1 MSNYDSIDEKKSG
14 SNAKTFN
21 GYDSLEVLA
30 AFQYACRTC
39 NPESALRYALEAY
52 YAGGTQRSDIITK
65 IFVVCLEDKGLANTS
80 LFIQI
85 FQLMVPLLTR
95 QEDEKTFTNKDSDDE
110 EWKTIASH
118 DNFKVSNLGKFKD
131 KKGKLLIVTRKEK
144 YNYVLLDGNYYRAD
158 SLVADAFLTKR
169 SKLKYLEHLDG
180 DFTDDSAE
188 NLKWVAEEPAET
200 GKKKKKNK
208 PSPFE
213 YFRPLDYENLIS
225 DPDRL
230 TYIFRFAM
238 AVWALASSPSSKT
251 IAYSLLLDGDIDQE
265 VSEEN
270 IGFYSREYG
279 HPEQCRSYLYDA
291 LKEKNLRDCLYYAK
305 VLHYHPEKIEE
316 KLKWTSIK
324 DTYIYVWDCFR
335 SICEKAPNHI
345 SKYMLRMLSLGI
357 SPGWRKEDI
366 SRLLYSYFIH
376 MWCLDPIAA
385 YVANMDNVRTYT
397 WNDEQFQGSFS
408 YDFMKPDK
416 TKKILGKWSKTSTLS
431 EDEELLFNISY
442 PTLGEPTSEESLRYI
457 DFKTGKRKKYPDF
470 NPIFEMVVEHK
481 DLLPIP
487 EKIRTKAV
495 SLDREITYTITDKS
509 VLKNEDKKWIPLSVF
524 YAYLVFFDVMEV
536 ITVLVSK
543 YGTIEE
549 FFTKYEYSNP
559 FTEDPDILN
568 TEFISFKSSILK
580 VLGLESEEKNAYTT
594 ADPKERRRIRHKST
608 IKFRNAPSPDIRES
622 PRSESSQVIV
632 RPRMSPTSRE
642 TSTPS
647 QVSIKSRIVSERPET
662 RTPNYSKVVED
673 DSSSSEEVVRPSPR
687 RK

>member
-1 MSNYDSIDEKKSG
+1 MSNYDSIDGKKSG
-14 SNAKTFN
+14 SNTKTFN
-21 GYDSLEVLA
+21 GYDSLEVFA

-39 NPESALRYALEAY
+39 DPESALRYALEAY
-52 YAGGTQRSDIITK
+52 YSGGAQRSDIITK
-65 IFVVCLEDKGLANTS
+65 IFVICLEDKGLANTS

-95 QEDEKTFTNKDSDDE
+95 KEDEKTFTNKDSDNE
-110 EWKTIASH
+110 EWKTIPSH
-118 DNFKVSNLGKFKD
+118 DSFKVSNLGKFKD
-131 KKGKLLIVTRKEK
+131 KKGKMLIITRKEK
-144 YNYVLLDGNYYRAD
+144 YNYVLLDGSYYRTDA
-158 SLVADAFLTKR
+158 LVAETFLTKR

-180 DFTDDSAE
+180 DLTDDSAE

-213 YFRPLDYENLIS
+213 YFRPLDYENLNKN
-225 DPDRL
+225 PDRL
-230 TYIFRFAM
+230 TYIYRFAM

-251 IAYSLLLDGDIDQE
+251 VAYSLLLDGDIEQE

-270 IGFYSREYG
+270 IGSYSREHG

-291 LKEKNLRDCLYYAK
+291 LKEKNLHDCLYYAK
-305 VLHYHPEKIEE
+305 VLHFHPEKIED

-324 DTYIYVWDCFR
+324 EAYIYIWDCFK

-345 SKYMLRMLSLGI
+345 SKYMLRMLSIGI
-357 SPGWRKEDI
+357 SPSWQKEDI

-397 WNDEQFQGSFS
+397 WKDEEFQGSFS

-416 TKKILGKWSKTSTLS
+416 AKKILGRWTKETTLN

-442 PTLGEPTSEESLRYI
+442 PTLGEPTLDESLRYF
-457 DFKTGKRKKYPDF
+457 DSNANKKKRYPDF
-470 NPIFEMVVEHK
+470 NPIFELVAEGK

-487 EKIRTKAV
+487 EKIRSKVV
-495 SLDREITYTITDKS
+495 SLDREINNTILDKS
-509 VLKNEDKKWIPLSVF
+509 ILKNEDPKWIPLSVF
-524 YAYLVFFDVMEV
+524 YTYLVFFDITEV
-536 ITVLVSK
+536 IAVLVKK

-549 FFTKYEYSNP
+549 FFSKYDYPNP
-559 FTEDPDILN
+559 FTEEPDIVN
-568 TEFISFKSSILK
+568 TEFISFKSTILK
-580 VLGLESEEKNAYTT
+580 VLGLESEEKNAYST
-594 ADPKERRRIRHKST
+594 ADPKERRRTRNKST
-608 IKFRNAPSPDIRES
+608 FEYRNIPSPVGYKS
-622 PRSESSQVIV
+622 PKSESSQVIV
-632 RPRMSPTSRE
+632 RPRMSPLSRE

-647 QVSIKSRIVSERPET
+647 QVSVKSRIVAERPET
-662 RTPNYSKVVED
+662 RTPNYSKVVEED
-673 DSSSSEEVVRPSPR
+673 SSEEIIVPR
-687 RK
+687 KKK